1 MTTAESLDIFKI
13 LQDKYASPSLID
25 SEILKFLNMAQ
36 YERVNRILPD
46 DMGGVVN
53 FEFDQNTAFNIKHL
67 IYPLSSLSATS
78 DVLLNS
84 TINSAL
90 AATAGAGSE
99 LMRVLNVS
107 VNSKLAKYVST
118 NNVLAQSVNYFKTP
132 SSNFPRY
139 SIQATGLKFYPT
151 PDPSTISLVV
161 LKKPKTISLTSDPE
175 WDDYNM
181 NLILM
186 IALQLAGVSTR
197 DEELIA
203 DIRNIQT
210 TK

>member
-1 MTTAESLDIFKI
+1 MTTAEALDIFKI
-13 LQDKYASPSLID
+13 LQDKYASPNLID

-36 YERVNRILPD
+36 YERINRILPD

-53 FEFDQNTAFNIKHL
+53 FDFDQNTAFNIKHL

-78 DVLLNS
+78 DVLLNT
-84 TINSAL
+84 TINAALVSA
-90 AATAGAGSE
+90 AGAGSE
-99 LMRVLNVS
+99 LMRILNVS
-107 VNSKLAKYVST
+107 VSGKLAKYVS
-118 NNVLAQSVNYFKTP
+118 NNNLLSQAANYFKVP
-132 SSNFPRY
+132 SANYPRY
-139 SIQATGLKFYPT
+139 SIQATGLKFYPSPT
-151 PDPSTISLVV
+151 ASSISLVAM
-161 LKKPKTISLTSDPE
+161 KKPKAISLTADPE

-181 NLILM
+181 NLVLM